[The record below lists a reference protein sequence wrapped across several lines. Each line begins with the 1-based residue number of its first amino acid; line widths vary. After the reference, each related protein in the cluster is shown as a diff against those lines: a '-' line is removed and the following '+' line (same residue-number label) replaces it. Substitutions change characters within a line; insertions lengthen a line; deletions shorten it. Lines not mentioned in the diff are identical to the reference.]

1 MDTGTPLSTPP
12 NCYNLVSLALKRV
25 NTFTDHVKTRIIISS
40 YREPEGAINMGFKN
54 ILVPYDNSVHAEN
67 ALKEAI
73 GMANGDPEATIHVVE
88 VAAPPQ
94 DLVYSSINQTGF
106 GMGVST
112 VSKADFA
119 SVVEQRNEEDDEKLQ
134 KNIAELVKDFPGNLT
149 AEVIFG
155 IYTIETIIDA
165 AKHYE
170 CDLIV
175 MGSRGLGAIRGAIG
189 SVSYGVLRSSDIPVL
204 VVK

>member
-1 MDTGTPLSTPP
+1 
-12 NCYNLVSLALKRV
+12 
-25 NTFTDHVKTRIIISS
+25 
-40 YREPEGAINMGFKN
+40 MGFKN
-54 ILVPYDNSVHAEN
+54 ILVPYDNSEHAKN

-73 GMANGDPEATIHVVE
+73 GMAGNSPEAVIHVVE

-106 GMGVST
+106 GMGVYT
-112 VSKADFA
+112 VSKTDFA
-119 SVVEQRNEEDDEKLQ
+119 TVVEKRNEEDDEALQ
-134 KNIAELVKDFPGNLT
+134 KEIAEVVTDFPGTLT

-165 AKHYE
+165 AKHYS

>member
-1 MDTGTPLSTPP
+1 
-12 NCYNLVSLALKRV
+12 
-25 NTFTDHVKTRIIISS
+25 
-40 YREPEGAINMGFKN
+40 MGFKN
-54 ILVPYDNSVHAEN
+54 ILVPYDNSEHAKN

-73 GMANGDPEATIHVVE
+73 SMASEDAEAVIHVVE
-88 VAAPPQ
+88 IAAPPQ

-106 GMGVST
+106 GMGVSV
-112 VSKADFA
+112 VSKGDFA
-119 SVVEQRNEEDDEKLQ
+119 EVVKERNEEQDKELQ
-134 KNIAELVKDFPGNLT
+134 DSIADIVEGFPGTLT

-165 AKHYE
+165 VKHYG

-189 SVSYGVLRSSDIPVL
+189 SVSYGVLRSSDVPVL

>member
-1 MDTGTPLSTPP
+1 
-12 NCYNLVSLALKRV
+12 
-25 NTFTDHVKTRIIISS
+25 
-40 YREPEGAINMGFKN
+40 MGYKN
-54 ILVPYDNSVHAEN
+54 ILVPYDNSEHAKN

-73 GMANGDPEATIHVVE
+73 GLSEGVEGVAIHVVE

-106 GMGVST
+106 GMGVSLA
-112 VSKADFA
+112 SQEDFA
-119 SVVEQRNEEDDEKLQ
+119 HVVEERNEASDKKLQ
-134 KNIAELVKDFPGNLT
+134 DEIVSIVEGFEGELT
-149 AEVIFG
+149 AEVVFG

-165 AKHYE
+165 AKHYN

-189 SVSYGVLRSSDIPVL
+189 SVSYGILRSVDIPVL

>member
-1 MDTGTPLSTPP
+1 
-12 NCYNLVSLALKRV
+12 
-25 NTFTDHVKTRIIISS
+25 
-40 YREPEGAINMGFKN
+40 MGFKN
-54 ILVPYDNSVHAEN
+54 ILVPYDNSEHAKN
-67 ALKEAI
+67 ALTEAI
-73 GMANGDPEATIHVVE
+73 GMAGADAEAVIHVVE

-94 DLVYSSINQTGF
+94 DLVYSSFNQTGF

-112 VSKADFA
+112 VSKTDFA
-119 SVVEQRNEEDDEKLQ
+119 TLVEKRNAEDDEKLQ
-134 KNIAELVKDFPGNLT
+134 KEIADVVTDFPGTLT
-149 AEVIFG
+149 AEVVFG

-165 AKHYE
+165 AKHYG

>member
-1 MDTGTPLSTPP
+1 MAVYLGDLRG
-12 NCYNLVSLALKRV
+12 R
-25 NTFTDHVKTRIIISS
+25 FTMS
-40 YREPEGAINMGFKN
+40 FKN
-54 ILVPYDNSVHAEN
+54 ILVPYDNSEHAKN
-67 ALKEAI
+67 ALKEAVDLAKNLE
-73 GMANGDPEATIHVVE
+73 GSSVHVVE

-106 GMGVST
+106 GMGVS
-112 VSKADFA
+112 VASQGDFA
-119 SVVEQRNEEDDEKLQ
+119 QVVEQRNEESDRKLQ
-134 KNIAELVKDFPGNLT
+134 ESITSLVEDFEGELT
-149 AEVIFG
+149 AEVVFG

-165 AKHYE
+165 AKHYD

-189 SVSYGVLRSSDIPVL
+189 SVSYGILRSVDIPVL